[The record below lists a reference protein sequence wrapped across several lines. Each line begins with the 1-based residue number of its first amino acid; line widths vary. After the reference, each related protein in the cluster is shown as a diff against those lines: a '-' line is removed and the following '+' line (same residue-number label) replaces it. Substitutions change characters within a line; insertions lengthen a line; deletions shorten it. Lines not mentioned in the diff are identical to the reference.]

1 MGIIR
6 KIRIKLGMYDL
17 EEEGA
22 TWVAKN
28 IGEEYV
34 QEFRDKYETICR
46 GGAIGGV
53 VETATF
59 LDMIGRIKRD
69 LAEDKI

>member
-22 TWVAKN
+22 TWVVKN

-34 QEFRDKYETICR
+34 QEFRDKYETICT
-46 GGAIGGV
+46 GGAIGGF
-53 VETATF
+53 VETVVF
-59 LDMIGRIKRD
+59 LDMIEQIKRD
-69 LAEDKI
+69 LTEDKI